1 MFLRRRKIMMGFVMM
16 LTLGL
21 HEARAD
27 YTFYQGDAG
36 GFVTNTATPAY
47 LAAQGPPTEFI
58 NFETDKFGNPL
69 PVGPNI
75 AYEGDIFSNLVTFS
89 SLASATFGGA
99 GSSQITLG
107 FIGTNGEIGPASG
120 FDGILVIDFL
130 SAGGPVEAVGFGTV
144 ILNSPG
150 EVVRFYDQTNT
161 LFATIDASG
170 FSNFEFLGVV
180 GSNGG
185 LIGRVELEGAFFAI
199 QDIQYAITANP
210 VPEPASIVALSIGA
224 AMLGALRIRSM
235 RRSG

>member
-1 MFLRRRKIMMGFVMM
+1 
-16 LTLGL
+16 
-21 HEARAD
+21 
-27 YTFYQGDAG
+27 
-36 GFVTNTATPAY
+36 
-47 LAAQGPPTEFI
+47 
-58 NFETDKFGNPL
+58 
-69 PVGPNI
+69 
-75 AYEGDIFSNLVTFS
+75 
-89 SLASATFGGA
+89 
-99 GSSQITLG
+99 LG